1 MPEPANSYAKIPSQ
15 QQTFYDRNL
24 LERLLKNLVFLQHG
38 QKNKKPIPK
47 NEGATI
53 NFRRFNSLPIPTES
67 LTEGVTPAGKN
78 ISVSQIE
85 AKVKQEGDYV
95 EVTDLL
101 DLMGYDPVITEMTEV
116 QGEQAAE
123 TLETRCRDIIFNGT
137 NVYYVGGGV
146 SRDTINDA
154 NILSGAEVRRIRQI
168 MARNNV
174 KPVSGAGAY
183 LGWIHPDGAYDLKG
197 SDEWQEPNYYA
208 GANAIFNGEIGKLYG
223 IRWIETT
230 MCPIWEDEGDN
241 DDDVYGALV
250 VGANAY
256 GVVDVAGSAK
266 PEVIVKSLGSSG
278 TADPL
283 NQRSTIG
290 WKALFTSVRLNE
302 LCLLRVE
309 HGSEL

>member
-116 QGEQAAE
+116 QGEQA
-123 TLETRCRDIIFNGT
+123 LKPW
-137 NVYYVGGGV
+137 
-146 SRDTINDA
+146 
-154 NILSGAEVRRIRQI
+154 
-168 MARNNV
+168 
-174 KPVSGAGAY
+174 KPVAGTSSST
-183 LGWIHPDGAYDLKG
+183 GPT
-197 SDEWQEPNYYA
+197 S
-208 GANAIFNGEIGKLYG
+208 
-223 IRWIETT
+223 TT
-230 MCPIWEDEGDN
+230 LAV
-241 DDDVYGALV
+241 VYHVTLSMMRTSLV
-250 VGANAY
+250 VLKLGA
-256 GVVDVAGSAK
+256 
-266 PEVIVKSLGSSG
+266 
-278 TADPL
+278 
-283 NQRSTIG
+283 
-290 WKALFTSVRLNE
+290 SVRSWPGTTSSP
-302 LCLLRVE
+302 CLVPVLI
-309 HGSEL
+309 